1 MDEVGLQS
9 ERKSMEK
16 IVEKSMI
23 NTCEAKKIRL
33 TMGIFSSALF

>member
-23 NTCEAKKIRL
+23 NTGEAKRL
-33 TMGIFSSALF
+33 D

>member
-23 NTCEAKKIRL
+23 NTVEAKRL
-33 TMGIFSSALF
+33 D